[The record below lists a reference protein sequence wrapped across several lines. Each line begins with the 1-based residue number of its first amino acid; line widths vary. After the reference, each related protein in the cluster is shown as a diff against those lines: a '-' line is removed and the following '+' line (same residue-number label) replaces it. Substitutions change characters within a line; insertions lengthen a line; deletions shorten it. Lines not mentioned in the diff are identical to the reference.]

1 MRASP
6 FANGEAAARE
16 LRVAGIALICATM
29 VCFAALDASAKWLGA
44 SGLPTVEVVWARYVG
59 AAALGLFAARPFL
72 RAGVLRARRPW
83 LQIVRSFLL
92 LGSTIANF
100 PALRRLQLAET
111 STISFLTPL
120 FVVLMAGPWL
130 GERVRRARLV
140 AIATRFVGVLIAT
153 RPGTNA
159 FQPIVVV
166 AIGGVACNAACA
178 LATRRL
184 AGHDAPETTLA
195 WTPIA
200 GVAALTPL
208 LPWAWQ
214 APASPFVWMVMAIM
228 GGCGALGHWLLILAH
243 QRAPASA
250 LTPFSYTQL
259 IWMIVAGELVFCD
272 PPPAATLI
280 GAGIVVP
287 CGLFLAL
294 HERCGGGRARIESRD
309 A

>member
-1 MRASP
+1 
-6 FANGEAAARE
+6 
-16 LRVAGIALICATM
+16 M
-29 VCFAALDASAKWLGA
+29 VCFAGIDASAKWLGA
-44 SGLPTVEVVWARYVG
+44 RGLPTVEVVWARYIG
-59 AAALGLFAARPFL
+59 AAALGLFAARPFS
-72 RAGVLRARRPW
+72 RPGVLRARRPW
-83 LQIVRSFLL
+83 AQIVRSFLL
-92 LGSTIANF
+92 LGATVANF
-100 PALRRLQLAET
+100 LALRRLQLAET

-120 FVVLMAGPWL
+120 FVALMAGPWL
-130 GERVRRARLV
+130 GERVGRARLV
-140 AIATRFVGVLIAT
+140 AIAIGFVGVLIAT
-153 RPGTNA
+153 RPGTDA

-166 AIGGVACNAACA
+166 AIGGVACNAAYA

-208 LPWAWQ
+208 LPWVWLT
-214 APASPFVWMVMAIM
+214 PPSPLVWLVMAIM

-243 QRAPASA
+243 QRAPASV

-259 IWMIVAGELVFCD
+259 IWMIIAGAVVFGD
-272 PPPAATLI
+272 APPAATLI
-280 GAGIVVP
+280 GAGLVVA

-294 HERCGGGRARIESRD
+294 RERNGGRRAGAGSPD